1 MPEKKLYDLTVDP
14 EFRDL
19 IPPLNEEELVD
30 ARLHHLQVGK
40 QRAHLLGG
48 LMACVGVLR
57 LKIIADGRVV
67 GGGLHQLDVFLDLRG
82 QAVAIAGEHAL
93 HVGLV
98 ARDDD
103 LAVQGAGQDDDGHQ
117 QNRDG
122 QHHSDEEEKASEPTL
137 FDLLDQIK

>member
-1 MPEKKLYDLTVDP
+1 
-14 EFRDL
+14 
-19 IPPLNEEELVD
+19 
-30 ARLHHLQVGK
+30 
-40 QRAHLLGG
+40 
-48 LMACVGVLR
+48 MACVGVLR

-122 QHHSDEEEKASEPTL
+122 QHHSDELPVGHGSGQNCLFHRRLSVTFEISCSMPRSANSLRMVSKARVTPSGAVSMRKL
-137 FDLLDQIK
+137 ISVRLGLK